1 MNGGGRGGD
10 NRGNRRRSFR
20 RGEKDNERNNQW
32 QDNAK
37 GGGRRGGEVR
47 KAGDGKFEK
56 NRGGFY
62 DRPHW
67 TPPVL
72 STEPIPAPQCPY
84 CGKTIKDLAS
94 ALSDKDTGQPV
105 HFDCVIARLSENETL
120 EPGDTI
126 GYIGGGRFGII
137 HFNNP
142 PGSSNERDP
151 RNRPEAAWYGSS
163 QGTRDFRI
171 KKILEWESREDRAE
185 WRRIISEHFSVT

>member
-10 NRGNRRRSFR
+10 NRGNRRRSFNR
-20 RGEKDNERNNQW
+20 RERDNERNQW
-32 QDNAK
+32 QDNVK
-37 GGGRRGGEVR
+37 GGGRRGESQ

-62 DRPHW
+62 ERPRW
-67 TPPVL
+67 SPPVL
-72 STEPIPAPQCPY
+72 STEPIPAPKCPY
-84 CGKTIKDLAS
+84 CGKIIKDLAS
-94 ALSDKDTGQPV
+94 ALPDKNTGDPV
-105 HFDCVIARLSENETL
+105 HFDCVIARISENETL

-142 PGSSNERDP
+142 PGFSNERDA
-151 RNRPEAAWYGSS
+151 RNKPEAAWYGFSP
-163 QGTRDFRI
+163 GARDFKI
-171 KKILEWESREDRAE
+171 KKILEWENKEERAE